1 MITDFIYSLMLL
13 VVPCVFFLAK
23 AFREKAKKEM
33 LEWLAL
39 TSALLGFLIMIYKG
53 R

>member
-1 MITDFIYSLMLL
+1 MR
-13 VVPCVFFLAK
+13 FLPGK
-23 AFREKAKKEM
+23 SVQGKSEKAKKEM
-33 LEWLAL
+33 LEWLVL